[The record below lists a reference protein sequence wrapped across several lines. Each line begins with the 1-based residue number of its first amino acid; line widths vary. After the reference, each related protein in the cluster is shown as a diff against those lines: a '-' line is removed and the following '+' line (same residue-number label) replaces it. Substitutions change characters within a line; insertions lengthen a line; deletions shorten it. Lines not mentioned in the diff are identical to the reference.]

1 MSYNNAMRLSGCIL
15 LSGLLA
21 ASALGQDAPAAQP
34 IFPAPDSAPVD
45 PQPLPDADPSPLP
58 DANNNTDA
66 NGQPIPN
73 AVEEGASHAAIPET
87 PAAIPA
93 PPVEAEAD
101 VARPEN
107 DAPQPADASAPAP
120 TAPANVRTGKSLDI
134 YRSIIARNPFN
145 LKDPPTAAA
154 EPAKPPGPPEKKTE
168 YYLTGIST
176 VGFPR
181 FPKVAYLM
189 NKDPNKKEYAEK
201 HINLRLGDRAGDIV
215 LNEIDEE
222 GRRVK
227 VTLKNEQLW
236 LSMKDNGV
244 PAPAAA
250 PIAPVG
256 GVPGAG
262 GVRPGI
268 QPGKQVTPGIASVPP
283 PGQNYSANNKA
294 TQNAG
299 ISTRRNPRLGNI
311 GYGGPTQGQDMQE
324 PPPRVEPAQ
333 QYLNMIAN
341 QELHRREGVPT
352 PPIPVMT
359 D

>member
-1 MSYNNAMRLSGCIL
+1 MRLSGCIL
-15 LSGLLA
+15 LSGLMA
-21 ASALGQDAPAAQP
+21 ASALGQNAPAAQP
-34 IFPAPDSAPVD
+34 IFPAPDAAPVD

-58 DANNNTDA
+58 DAN
-66 NGQPIPN
+66 GQPVPT
-73 AVEEGASHAAIPET
+73 AVEEGNAHAAIPET

-93 PPVEAEAD
+93 PPVEIT
-101 VARPEN
+101 PE
-107 DAPQPADASAPAP
+107 PQPAPSSTNAAP

-134 YRSIIARNPFN
+134 YRSIVARNPFN
-145 LKDPPTAAA
+145 LKDPPTAAETPKPA
-154 EPAKPPGPPEKKTE
+154 EPPPKKTE

-215 LNEIDEE
+215 LNEIDEA

-227 VTLKNEQLW
+227 VTLKNEQIW

-244 PAPAAA
+244 PAPAASA
-250 PIAPVG
+250 VAPVG

-262 GVRPGI
+262 GVQQGMQPGV
-268 QPGKQVTPGIASVPP
+268 QPGKPPTPGVATASP
-283 PGQNYSANNKA
+283 PGQGYNANNLA
-294 TQNAG
+294 GQSAG
-299 ISTRRNPRLGNI
+299 ISTKRNPRLGNI
-311 GYGGPTQGQDMQE
+311 GYGGPNQGMQE
-324 PPPRVEPAQ
+324 APPPVEPAQ
-333 QYLNMIAN
+333 QYLNLIAN
-341 QELHRREGVPT
+341 QELSRRQGEPT